1 LSISIILSPA
11 SRITGGRSTQG
22 PGRVAEVVRI
32 SGKDV
37 VRVFGTDNRDARR
50 DGLRRRY
57 RGYRYHMLSD
67 AATYAALLRLRA

>member
-1 LSISIILSPA
+1 VAQHQPHV
-11 SRITGGRSTQG
+11 ST
-22 PGRVAEVVRI
+22 
-32 SGKDV
+32 D
-37 VRVFGTDNRDARR
+37 RDARR